1 MANNSEFE
9 PFLENFPLPQPSG
22 GMTRRRDESRPGDVS
37 SHFSQR
43 PLRMQIFL
51 ALFL

>member
-22 GMTRRRDESRPGDVS
+22 GMIRRREEQSKADEVS
-37 SHFSQR
+37 FHFRTIYNVS
-43 PLRMQIFL
+43 
-51 ALFL
+51 